1 MWKRTTESY
10 TDWNDRSNAEIW
22 RKSWAESCNQYLA
35 PENKIDH
42 RSYERQGVEQIP
54 TIHEGHVAREMG
66 DRSERVQTNIDVKAG
81 NRELSGLSATIAK
94 IQEEA
99 RKLFRQIAELTE
111 LIRKRAQ
118 EKAEAKRQVEQLAQ
132 TGSAEPTPNVADNF
146 LKKLNADKAK
156 QAKPVPPKESVAGDF
171 LKKLN
176 SDRSKRQ
183 DHKYRERTHDQGG
196 PKL

>member
-1 MWKRTTESY
+1 M
-10 TDWNDRSNAEIW
+10 
-22 RKSWAESCNQYLA
+22 A

-156 QAKPVPPKESVAGDF
+156 QAKSAPPEESVAGDF

>member
-1 MWKRTTESY
+1 
-10 TDWNDRSNAEIW
+10 DRSNAEIW

-111 LIRKRAQ
+111 LI
-118 EKAEAKRQVEQLAQ
+118 
-132 TGSAEPTPNVADNF
+132 
-146 LKKLNADKAK
+146 
-156 QAKPVPPKESVAGDF
+156 
-171 LKKLN
+171 
-176 SDRSKRQ
+176 
-183 DHKYRERTHDQGG
+183 
-196 PKL
+196 